1 MTHSDSGMGN
11 TFNGIFRTDI
21 GAWPPHP
28 AREARLTSSWQML
41 AGNLAVVALFVLAW
55 AHARFWLRGVPGAA
69 RAALFGLFMG
79 LGAIASMLMA
89 AEVLPGRYLDLRL
102 SLVAVSA
109 FFGGPLAAVV
119 TLALALPLRMLLGGS
134 GALAGVATIIGVSL
148 IGLVG
153 RALIGRRA
161 TTPWHSLALGVVT
174 AAISVSGIVAMRV
187 DSMVEYALP
196 LGVLNMVATVLAS
209 VVFLH
214 ARRFAAERDLLAAAL
229 AQSPDYNYIK
239 DRHGRFAAVNERVA
253 RLHGFASPADM
264 VGKTDFDI
272 ADPERAEALFAAEQ
286 RLIARREPQIEFEEV
301 LVDDTG
307 AERWVATAK
316 VPLHSA
322 NGDMIGIAGV
332 TRDIT
337 ADRQLRQDLIDS
349 RNTLSYALAEMSDGL
364 AMFDRQGN
372 IILCNEQYSAS
383 FPYTS
388 KVRRAG
394 ANLRDVLLEVIKTG
408 EQLNVPAGDEE
419 GWMDRIIASLHCE
432 SEEEVNLFDGRWLQ
446 LRTRPT
452 TEGKTLVV
460 VTDVTRLKNT
470 ELALHSAADQLKHLV
485 RTDGLTG
492 LLNRRAFDEAMET
505 EIARSARAAG
515 PMSLLLIDVD
525 RFKVYNDEYGHPA
538 GDEALKLV
546 AKHLRGALKRPADM
560 AARYGGEEFAA
571 ILPDTDEDGA
581 YLVAEAFRRSLADA
595 KLPHRGS
602 ERLFLTASVGVATYM
617 PDNLHRSAAEII
629 RIADE
634 ALYSA
639 KAAGRDRVFGTRV
652 AGQQRK
658 YGTHN

>member
-1 MTHSDSGMGN
+1 
-11 TFNGIFRTDI
+11 
-21 GAWPPHP
+21 
-28 AREARLTSSWQML
+28 LTSSWQML

-69 RAALFGLFMG
+69 RAALFGLAMG
-79 LGAIASMLMA
+79 MGAVSTMLMA
-89 AEVLPGRYLDLRL
+89 AEVTPGRFLDLRL

-109 FFGGPLAAVV
+109 FFGGPLAALI
-119 TLALALPLRMLLGGS
+119 TLALALTCRALLGG
-134 GALAGVATIIGVSL
+134 AVVLPAMATITVVAF
-148 IGLVG
+148 IGLGFRLLVYRG
-153 RALIGRRA
+153 
-161 TTPWHSLALGVVT
+161 TTNAWHALGLGLATATVSVT
-174 AAISVSGIVAMRV
+174 SAIIQQSVNLQNLV
-187 DSMVEYALP
+187 P
-196 LGVLNMVATVLAS
+196 LTVLNTIAIMLAS
-209 VVFLH
+209 VIFLH

-229 AQSPDYNYIK
+229 AQSPDYSYIK
-239 DRHGRFAAVNERVA
+239 DRHSRFAAVNERVA
-253 RLHGFASPADM
+253 RLHGFSDPAEM
-264 VGKTDFDI
+264 IGKSDFDVTT
-272 ADPERAEALFAAEQ
+272 PERAEALYAAEQ
-286 RLIARREPQIEFEEV
+286 GLIARREPQVEFEET

-307 AERWVATAK
+307 IERWFATAK
-316 VPLHSA
+316 VPLHST
-322 NGDMIGIAGV
+322 NGEMIGIAGV

-337 ADRQLRQDLIDS
+337 ADRQLRHDLIDS

-388 KVRRAG
+388 EVRRAG

-408 EQLNVPAGDEE
+408 EQLNVPAGEE
-419 GWMDRIIASLHCE
+419 QAWMDQVIANLQSE
-432 SEEEVNLFDGRWLQ
+432 TEEEVNLFDGRWLQ

-452 TEGKTLVV
+452 NEGKTLVV
-460 VTDVTRLKNT
+460 VTDVTRLKTT

-492 LLNRRAFDEAMET
+492 LLNRRAFDEVMET
-505 EIARSARAAG
+505 EIARSARAAL
-515 PMSLLLIDVD
+515 PMSLLLVDVD
-525 RFKVYNDEYGHPA
+525 RFKAYNDEYGHPA
-538 GDEALKLV
+538 GDDALRLV
-546 AKHLRGALKRPADM
+546 AKHLRGALKRPADS

-581 YLVAEAFRRSLADA
+581 YLVAEAFRRTLAEA

-602 ERLFLTASVGVATYM
+602 ERRFLTASVGVATYM
-617 PDNLHRSAAEII
+617 PDNLHRSAAELIQ
-629 RIADE
+629 ASDE

-652 AGQQRK
+652 VGKQRK

>member
-1 MTHSDSGMGN
+1 
-11 TFNGIFRTDI
+11 
-21 GAWPPHP
+21 
-28 AREARLTSSWQML
+28 LTSPWQML

-55 AHARFWLRGVPGAA
+55 AHARFWLRGVPGAT
-69 RAALFGLFMG
+69 RALLFGLFMG
-79 LGAIASMLMA
+79 LGAVSSMLMA

-102 SLVAVSA
+102 SLVAVSS
-109 FFGGPLAAVV
+109 FFGGPLAAIV
-119 TLALALPLRMLLGGS
+119 TLALAVPFRIILGGV
-134 GALAGVATIIGVSL
+134 GALPGGTTIAVVCL
-148 IGLVG
+148 MGLAG
-153 RALIGRRA
+153 RALLNHR
-161 TTPWHSLALGVVT
+161 TTTLWHGLALGIGT
-174 AAISVSGIVAMRV
+174 AVISIAGIVGLQV
-187 DSMVEYALP
+187 TTMVQFLLP
-196 LGVLNMVATVLAS
+196 MGVLNMVATVLAS
-209 VVFLH
+209 VVFIH

-229 AQSPDYNYIK
+229 AQAPDYSYIK
-239 DRHGRFAAVNERVA
+239 DRHGRFAAVNDGVA
-253 RLHGFASPADM
+253 RLHGFAKPADM
-264 VGKTDFDI
+264 IGLSDFDI
-272 ADPERAEALFAAEQ
+272 ATPERAAALFADEQ
-286 RLIARREPQIEFEEV
+286 RLIEGHEPQIEFEEM
-301 LVDDTG
+301 LVDETG
-307 AERWVATAK
+307 DERWFATAK
-316 VPLHSA
+316 VPLHAA
-322 NGDMIGIAGV
+322 NGEMIGIAGV

-349 RNTLSYALAEMSDGL
+349 RNTLSYALTEMSDGL

-388 KVRRAG
+388 EVRRSG

-419 GWMDRIIASLHCE
+419 GWIERIIANLDCE

-452 TEGKTLVV
+452 NEGKTLVV

-505 EIARSARAAG
+505 EIARSARATG
-515 PMSLLLIDVD
+515 PMSLLLVDVD
-525 RFKVYNDEYGHPA
+525 RFKAYNDEYGHPA
-538 GDEALKLV
+538 GDDALRLV

-581 YLVAEAFRRSLADA
+581 YLVAEAFRRSLADV

-602 ERLFLTASVGVATYM
+602 ERHFLTASVGVATYM

-629 RIADE
+629 QVADE

-639 KAAGRDRVFGTRV
+639 KAAGRDRVFGTRI
-652 AGQQRK
+652 AGKQRK

>member
-1 MTHSDSGMGN
+1 
-11 TFNGIFRTDI
+11 
-21 GAWPPHP
+21 
-28 AREARLTSSWQML
+28 LTSSWQML

-69 RAALFGLFMG
+69 RAALFGLAMG
-79 LGAIASMLMA
+79 MGAVSTMLMA
-89 AEVLPGRYLDLRL
+89 AEVAPGRFLDLRL
-102 SLVAVSA
+102 SLVAVSS
-109 FFGGPLAAVV
+109 FFGGPLAALI
-119 TLALALPLRMLLGGS
+119 TLVMALTCRAILGGAGALPALA
-134 GALAGVATIIGVSL
+134 TITVVGL
-148 IGLVG
+148 IGLGFRLIVG
-153 RALIGRRA
+153 RGA
-161 TTPWHSLALGVVT
+161 TNAWHSLGLGLAT
-174 AAISVSGIVAMRV
+174 AMVSGVSAIIQQSVNLQNLVPQA
-187 DSMVEYALP
+187 
-196 LGVLNMVATVLAS
+196 VLNTIAIMLAS
-209 VVFLH
+209 VIFLH

-229 AQSPDYNYIK
+229 AQAPDFTYIK
-239 DRHGRFAAVNERVA
+239 DRLGRFAAVNERVA
-253 RLHGFASPADM
+253 QLHGYSDPAQM
-264 VGKTDFDI
+264 IGKSDFDI
-272 ADPERAEALFAAEQ
+272 TTPERAEALFAAEQ
-286 RLIARREPQIEFEEV
+286 NLIARREPQVEFEEA

-307 AERWVATAK
+307 NERWFATAK

-322 NGDMIGIAGV
+322 NGEMIGISGV

-388 KVRRAG
+388 NVRRAG
-394 ANLRDVLLEVIKTG
+394 ANLRDVLQEVIKTG
-408 EQLNVPAGDEE
+408 EQLNVPAGGEQA
-419 GWMDRIIASLHCE
+419 WMEQVIANLHSE
-432 SEEEVNLFDGRWLQ
+432 TEEEVNLFDGRWLQ

-460 VTDVTRLKNT
+460 VTDVTRLKTT

-492 LLNRRAFDEAMET
+492 LLNRRAFDEMMET
-505 EIARSARAAG
+505 EIARSARAAL

-525 RFKVYNDEYGHPA
+525 RFKAYNDEYGHPA

-546 AKHLRGALKRPADM
+546 AKHLRGALKRPADA

-581 YLVAEAFRRSLADA
+581 YLVAEAFRRTLADA

-602 ERLFLTASVGVATYM
+602 ERRFLTASVGVATYM
-617 PDNLHRSAAEII
+617 PDNLHRSAAELIQ
-629 RIADE
+629 ASDE

-652 AGQQRK
+652 AGTQRK

>member
-1 MTHSDSGMGN
+1 
-11 TFNGIFRTDI
+11 
-21 GAWPPHP
+21 
-28 AREARLTSSWQML
+28 ML

-55 AHARFWLRGVPGAA
+55 AHARFWLRDVPGAV
-69 RAALFGLFMG
+69 RAVLFGLVMG
-79 LGAIASMLMA
+79 LGAISSMLMA

-109 FFGGPLAAVV
+109 LFGGPLAAAV
-119 TLALALPLRMLLGGS
+119 TLAMALTCRAILGGA
-134 GALAGVATIIGVSL
+134 GMLPALGTITAVALAGLGFRL
-148 IGLVG
+148 LVG
-153 RALIGRRA
+153 RG
-161 TTPWHSLALGVVT
+161 TTTAWHALGLGVTT
-174 AAISVSGIVAMRV
+174 AAISATTSIIAQQAATMLQNLV
-187 DSMVEYALP
+187 P
-196 LGVLNMVATVLAS
+196 LAVLNTIAIMLAS
-209 VVFLH
+209 MIFLH

-253 RLHGFASPADM
+253 RLHGFASPAHM

-272 ADPERAEALFAAEQ
+272 ADPKRAQALFDAEQ

-301 LVDDTG
+301 LIDETG

-388 KVRRAG
+388 EVRRAG
-394 ANLRDVLLEVIKTG
+394 ANLRDVLHEVVKTG
-408 EQLNVPAGDEE
+408 EQLNVPAGDED
-419 GWMDRIIASLHCE
+419 GWMDRIVANLHCE

-452 TEGKTLVV
+452 NEGKTLVV

-470 ELALHSAADQLKHLV
+470 ELALHSAADQLQHLV

-525 RFKVYNDEYGHPA
+525 RFKLFNDEYGHPA
-538 GDEALKLV
+538 GDDALRLV

-629 RIADE
+629 QIADE

>member
-1 MTHSDSGMGN
+1 
-11 TFNGIFRTDI
+11 
-21 GAWPPHP
+21 
-28 AREARLTSSWQML
+28 LTSSWQLL

-55 AHARFWLRGVPGAA
+55 AHVRFWLRGVPGMA
-69 RAALFGLFMG
+69 RSALFGLFMG
-79 LGAIASMLMA
+79 LGAISTMLMA
-89 AEVLPGRYLDLRL
+89 AEVAPGRFLDLRL
-102 SLVAVSA
+102 SLVSVSA
-109 FFGGPLAAVV
+109 FFGGPLAALITLVL
-119 TLALALPLRMLLGGS
+119 TLACRALLGGA
-134 GALAGVATIIGVSL
+134 GALPAMGTITAVALAGL
-148 IGLVG
+148 GLRLLVHRG
-153 RALIGRRA
+153 A
-161 TTPWHSLALGVVT
+161 TTIWHALGLGVAT
-174 AAISVSGIVAMRV
+174 AAIPVISASIQQTASVNNL
-187 DSMVEYALP
+187 LP
-196 LGVLNMVATVLAS
+196 LGVLNTVAILLAS

-253 RLHGFASPADM
+253 QLHGFARPEDM
-264 VGKTDFDI
+264 IGKSDFDI
-272 ADPERAEALFAAEQ
+272 ATPERAEALYAAEQ
-286 RLIARREPQIEFEEV
+286 QLIARREPQIEFEEV

-307 AERWVATAK
+307 TERWFATAK

-337 ADRQLRQDLIDS
+337 AERQLRQDLIDS

-372 IILCNEQYSAS
+372 IILCNEQYSES
-383 FPYTS
+383 FPYTTE
-388 KVRRAG
+388 VRRAG

-419 GWMDRIIASLHCE
+419 GWMERVIANLHSE
-432 SEEEVNLFDGRWLQ
+432 TEEEVNLFDGRWLQ

-452 TEGKTLVV
+452 SEGKTLVV
-460 VTDVTRLKNT
+460 VTDVTRLKTT

-505 EIARSARAAG
+505 EIARSARAAQ

-525 RFKVYNDEYGHPA
+525 RFKAYNDEYGHPA
-538 GDEALKLV
+538 GDDALRLV
-546 AKHLRGALKRPADM
+546 AKHLRGALKRPADA

-581 YLVAEAFRRSLADA
+581 YLVAEAFRRSLAEA

-602 ERLFLTASVGVATYM
+602 ERRILTASVGVATYM
-617 PDNLHRSAAEII
+617 PDNLHRSAAELIQV
-629 RIADE
+629 ADE

-652 AGQQRK
+652 SGKQQRK